1 MPDELP
7 VLTLGFVGDDEVH
20 RTNCLA
26 LLKDLVAAFHK
37 QHRKAEVRVLLPE
50 WDKPTDTMSDIDD
63 WAATAGY
70 DVAHVSAGSIVTEL
84 LDQPD
89 ACLILVGNPEEDETV
104 YAVAEEAAKCRV
116 KTRSLING
124 LEKVVFDD
132 EDFDDDGFHEVD
144 LDDEDAGLDFPE
156 DETYEGISV
165 IDTPDLDVLADLA
178 DGGEVEAQEEIKT
191 IAAAVGIDTAPFET
205 WVDAV
210 EAIRGKNLEA
220 IAPEPGTLLTNQED
234 PADDGYYDPE
244 KDPELDEDPAE
255 VVAAFE
261 AGDKGVTAPT
271 NSREQLEALTFE
283 QVKAIG
289 LDFGIPPGRGM
300 TQGVFINKILEAQG
314 ILEVQPPTVKKR
326 APRKKKLEV
335 VPDHTPGKTEI
346 APTNVTYITGE
357 VQTMDGPLTIVA
369 RALRKVADE
378 LDPPV

>member
-7 VLTLGFVGDDEVH
+7 VLTLGFIGDDEVH
-20 RTNCLA
+20 RNNCLA
-26 LLKDLVAAFHK
+26 LLKDLVGAFHK
-37 QHRKAEVRVLLPE
+37 QHRKAEVRILLPA
-50 WDKPTDTMSDIDD
+50 WGDNLTDTMSDIDD
-63 WAATAGY
+63 WAATSGY
-70 DVAHVSAGSIVTEL
+70 DVAHVSSGSIVTEL
-84 LDQPD
+84 LGQPD
-89 ACLILVGNPEEDETV
+89 ACLILVGNPEEDEIV
-104 YAVAEEAAKCRV
+104 YAVAEEAAKYRV

-156 DETYEGISV
+156 DEADEGFSG
-165 IDTPDLDVLADLA
+165 IDAPDLDVLADLA

-191 IAAAVGIDTAPFET
+191 IAATVGINTAPFET

-244 KDPELDEDPAE
+244 KEPEVELPAT
-255 VVAAFE
+255 V
-261 AGDKGVTAPT
+261 
-271 NSREQLEALTFE
+271 NYSRQALEAATFDE
-283 QVKAIG
+283 VKAIG
-289 LDFGIPPGRGM
+289 LDFGIPPGKGM
-300 TQGVFINKILEAQG
+300 TQSVFVNKILEAQG

-335 VPDHTPGKTEI
+335 VPDSLPDQTEI
-346 APTNVTYITGE
+346 EPGNVTYITGE
-357 VQTMDGPLTIVA
+357 IQSMDGPLTIVA
-369 RALRKVADE
+369 RALRTAADE